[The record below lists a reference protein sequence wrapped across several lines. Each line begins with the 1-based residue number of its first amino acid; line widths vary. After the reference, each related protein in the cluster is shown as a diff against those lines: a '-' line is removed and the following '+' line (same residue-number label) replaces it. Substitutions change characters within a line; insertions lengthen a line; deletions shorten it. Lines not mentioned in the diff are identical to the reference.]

1 MPPFQTLLRIFFVA
15 VLATS
20 TLAGVVQSPRSERC
34 GLCEAKQT
42 PLSVIIPQL
51 QDRITPKIDEMKNL
65 PSDKIT
71 PEALG
76 PIAKDITNAIHE
88 VTDQIQLFIDQN
100 VDLDILLADK
110 PGGSQR
116 LRLAEIGVT
125 VAGLVS
131 VIVGG
136 ITAVLKAAGSGNAE
150 AVIQVLLEIVV
161 ALVTLLLRLGTLLV
175 GLLTTLIPM
184 IPELVSLGLQ
194 MGIKEILELIGQ

>member
-1 MPPFQTLLRIFFVA
+1 MQIPTLTLI
-15 VLATS
+15 LADRLT
-20 TLAGVVQSPRSERC
+20 
-34 GLCEAKQT
+34 
-42 PLSVIIPQL
+42 
-51 QDRITPKIDEMKNL
+51 RITENL

-131 VIVGG
+131 VSLLPLACSFLSRRFLM
-136 ITAVLKAAGSGNAE
+136 TADH
-150 AVIQVLLEIVV
+150 
-161 ALVTLLLRLGTLLV
+161 R
-175 GLLTTLIPM
+175 
-184 IPELVSLGLQ
+184 
-194 MGIKEILELIGQ
+194 